1 LPALVLPG
9 MPKSKSKFS
18 LSRIKNI
25 SALHLIGA
33 GLVIVLVGSG
43 WRVLSHWP
51 FSQPVSPSKQ
61 EEPKPLPA
69 RIEIPDLGVSAEVK
83 AGGVV
88 EGRWLLE
95 DNTVMVLPD
104 SGRPGEGFNTVLYAH
119 NRPDLFGR
127 LNQLA
132 DGAIITLE
140 TSEKEYHYELFSR
153 EQVAP
158 DQLDRLY
165 SDIQDT
171 ITLFTC
177 DGWFDSQRLV
187 VKAKLVSQ
195 NEQ

>member
-1 LPALVLPG
+1 

-18 LSRIKNI
+18 LSQIKKI

-43 WRVLSHWP
+43 WRALSQWP
-51 FSQPVSPSKQ
+51 FSEPVSPPKQ

-83 AGGVV
+83 AGGIV

-95 DNTVMVLPD
+95 EDVVMVLPE
-104 SGRPGEGFNTVLYAH
+104 SGRPAEGFNTVLYAH
-119 NRPDLFGR
+119 NRPDLFGH

-132 DGAIITLE
+132 DGAIIILKTGD
-140 TSEKEYHYELFSR
+140 KDYQYELFSR

-158 DQLDRLY
+158 DQLDRLF
-165 SDIQDT
+165 SDIPDT

-195 NEQ
+195 NEK